1 MSRGTEIDNKDG
13 FYTIQLTLWSL
24 QFIYN
29 VI

>member
-24 QFIYN
+24 
-29 VI
+29 